1 MAQFAAFIKGPMV
14 WIAFGVF
21 FAGLII
27 QGIRF
32 FAVSRKKEPAYLPGF
47 PKKKAKKSK
56 NKKQASKKALG
67 KPGAKPR
74 RKTIMERLRPLIH
87 FADKRWDNL
96 ENSLFL
102 THPVMAVVT
111 VIFHVFL
118 FATPILLLAHNELFR
133 QAFGFSLPSLSD
145 QTTDTMTII
154 LLLCGG
160 FFLFRRLFV
169 RRVRAITTPWD
180 YFLLAVTLAP
190 FITGFLAFRQ
200 WGDYPTVML
209 AHIMSGELMLILIPF
224 TKLGHMIYFFFY
236 RLLIGSEYSFGQGK
250 RAW

>member
-1 MAQFAAFIKGPMV
+1 
-14 WIAFGVF
+14 
-21 FAGLII
+21 L
-27 QGIRF
+27 RF
-32 FAVSRKKEPAYLPGF
+32 FAVSRKKEPAYLPGS
-47 PKKKAKKSK
+47 PKKKKAKK
-56 NKKQASKKALG
+56 KKAKKALG

-74 RKTIMERLRPLIH
+74 RKTMMEWFQPLIN
-87 FADKRWDNL
+87 FADKRRDNL
-96 ENSLFL
+96 ENSLFW
-102 THPVMAVVT
+102 THPVVAVVT
-111 VIFHVFL
+111 VIFHGFL

-145 QTTDTMTII
+145 RTTDTMTII

-169 RRVRAITTPWD
+169 RRVRAITTLWD
-180 YFLLAVTLAP
+180 YLLLAVTLAP
-190 FITGFLAFRQ
+190 FVTGFLAFRQ
-200 WGDYPTVML
+200 WGDYPTVMIV
-209 AHIMSGELMLILIPF
+209 HIVSGELMLILIPF